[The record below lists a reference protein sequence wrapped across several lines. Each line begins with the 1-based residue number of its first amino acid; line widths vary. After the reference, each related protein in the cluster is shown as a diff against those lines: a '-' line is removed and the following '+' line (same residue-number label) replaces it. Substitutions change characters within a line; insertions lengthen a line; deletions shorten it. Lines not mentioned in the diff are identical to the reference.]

1 MYIIDGRLHLPDYV
15 VYSIKAESIFETMI
29 SNISM
34 MDEDD
39 EITEDH
45 EIMFLTILY
54 EWKKGK
60 TEPNEELIL
69 NLLYLSYMF
78 SLLITKKGFAF
89 LNKHRQIAYLIKKIN
104 MYVVGEYDKDMC
116 NYFRKKFDCIETVEY
131 SNIDDY
137 EEKLIESSNK
147 RSKGTQ
153 TDPEPEKEI
162 TKQKEPKI
170 ISKKLKSEKEKPIF
184 EISEETQEIETKPI
198 ESLKVNVSK
207 NLDIINK
214 FFESTYE
221 FTDEVSDKVKKSD
234 VYSAF
239 KLYCADNKRVVL
251 GRNSFYEEF
260 EKIYEDI
267 SVFRKTHYEKIK
279 KLE

>member
-15 VYSIKAESIFETMI
+15 VYSIKGESIFETMI

-34 MDEDD
+34 MDEDA

-69 NLLYLSYMF
+69 NLLYLLYMF

-116 NYFRKKFDCIETVEY
+116 NYFRKKFDCIDTVEY

-153 TDPEPEKEI
+153 TDPDPEKGL
-162 TKQKEPKI
+162 KI

-184 EISEETQEIETKPI
+184 EISEEIKPV
-198 ESLKVNVSK
+198 ESSKVNISK

-221 FTDEVSDKVKKSD
+221 FT
-234 VYSAF
+234 AF
-239 KLYCADNKRVVL
+239 
-251 GRNSFYEEF
+251 
-260 EKIYEDI
+260 
-267 SVFRKTHYEKIK
+267 
-279 KLE
+279 